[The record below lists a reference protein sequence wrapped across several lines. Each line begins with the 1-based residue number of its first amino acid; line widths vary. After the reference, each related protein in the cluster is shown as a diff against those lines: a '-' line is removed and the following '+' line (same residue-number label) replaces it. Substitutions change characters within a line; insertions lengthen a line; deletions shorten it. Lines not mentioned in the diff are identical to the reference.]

1 MVAELENNPEAM
13 EELSIKLLNEG
24 KTKDG
29 LKLMLR
35 AARAYE
41 AAGRKEDAARLF
53 KQIGFVLFEK
63 TGSIEKAR
71 PSLLKSAY
79 LYIDLIDDLLSAF
92 EIDIN
97 TLDTYC
103 LNVLEIFLALND
115 EKNLVKYGS
124 QFAAIYEDLGK
135 SFQEVDDVKNAINAY
150 ESAFV
155 YYKLLDDENY
165 KRVAERLVTLYG
177 DIAEKK
183 LADKVYGAAGE
194 AFTRLA
200 VYTRALF
207 GYDAHYTEMM
217 DTAAQNF
224 EKASKLSYSE
234 GDLDRTTSFLV
245 KSQYAYLLA
254 RNFSRA
260 KLIGV
265 NTARMLNQ
273 IVRAYRSQG
282 TEMDAARK
290 LVELAETLVGIGK
303 VREGMQAYKKALE
316 VTSNIEFRMK
326 VRLAVLKWKAAL
338 DRDEVLMDRIDLVE
352 FYLRRG
358 RGYQALELAEKTLEE
373 IEDLKDSL
381 EALRIAEGIY

>member
-1 MVAELENNPEAM
+1 M
-13 EELSIKLLNEG
+13 EEMAIKLLNDG

-35 AARAYE
+35 AARLYE
-41 AAGRKEDAARLF
+41 DEGRKEDAARLF
-53 KQIGFVLFEK
+53 KKLGFIIFRR

-92 EIDIN
+92 DIDIS

-103 LNVLEIFLALND
+103 LNVLEIFFALND
-115 EKNLVKYGS
+115 ERNLVKYGS

-135 SFQEVDDVKNAINAY
+135 SFKEADDVEGAIDAY

-155 YYKLLDDENY
+155 YYKLLDDESY
-165 KRVAERLVTLYG
+165 KRVAEVLVMLYG
-177 DIAEKK
+177 GIAEKNVAEK
-183 LADKVYGAAGE
+183 DFLRAAE
-194 AFTRLA
+194 AFERLA

-217 DTAAQNF
+217 ETAAQNF

-234 GDLDRTTSFLV
+234 GDLDMTTTLLLRAE
-245 KSQYAYLLA
+245 YAYLLG

-282 TEMDAARK
+282 SEMDAARK
-290 LVELAETLVGIGK
+290 LVELAEALIGMGK
-303 VREGMQAYKKALE
+303 IREGMQAYRKALDVE
-316 VTSNIEFRMK
+316 TRVPFRLR
-326 VRLAVLKWKAAL
+326 VRLAILKEKAAL
-338 DRDEVLMDRIDLVE
+338 DKSEALLDRIDLIE
-352 FYLRRG
+352 FYSRRG
-358 RGYQALELAEKTLEE
+358 REYQALELAEKTLKELEE
-373 IEDLKDSL
+373 QLKESL
-381 EALRIAEGIY
+381 EALWAAEGVY

>member
-1 MVAELENNPEAM
+1 MVGELENNPDAM

-24 KTKDG
+24 KVKEG

-35 AARAYE
+35 AARLYE
-41 AAGRKEDAARLF
+41 GEGRKEDAARLF
-53 KQIGFVLFEK
+53 KKLGFILFEK

-79 LYIDLIDDLLSAF
+79 LYIDLIEELLSAF

-135 SFQEVDDVKNAINAY
+135 SYQEANDIKNAINAY

-155 YYKLLDDENY
+155 YYKLLDNEKY
-165 KRVAERLVTLYG
+165 RTVAEVLVALYG

-183 LADKVYGAAGE
+183 LAEKAYGEAGE

-207 GYDAHYTEMM
+207 GYEAHYTEMM

-234 GDLDRTTSFLV
+234 GDLDRTTSLLV
-245 KSQYAYLLA
+245 KAEYAYLLA

-282 TEMDAARK
+282 SEMDAARK
-290 LVELAETLVGIGK
+290 LVELTETLIGIGK
-303 VREGMQAYKKALE
+303 VTEGMQAYKKALE
-316 VTSNIEFRMK
+316 VTSNIESRLR
-326 VRLAVLKWKAAL
+326 VRLAILKWKAAL
-338 DRDEVLMDRIDLVE
+338 DRDGALLDRIDLME
-352 FYLRRG
+352 FYTRRG
-358 RGYQALELAEKTLEE
+358 RSYQALELAEKTLKETEE
-373 IEDLKDSL
+373 LKESL
-381 EALRIAEGIY
+381 EALQLAEGIY

>member
-41 AAGRKEDAARLF
+41 AIGRKEDAARLF

-135 SFQEVDDVKNAINAY
+135 SFQEANDVKNAINAY

-183 LADKVYGAAGE
+183 LADKAYGDAGE

-245 KSQYAYLLA
+245 KSEYAYLLA

-303 VREGMQAYKKALE
+303 VKEGMQAYKKALE
-316 VTSNIEFRMK
+316 VTSNIEFRMR

-338 DRDEVLMDRIDLVE
+338 DRDEVLMDRIDLME

-358 RGYQALELAEKTLEE
+358 RDYQALELAEKTLEE
-373 IEDLKDSL
+373 IEDLKESL